1 MCKSVADHDSSL
13 EEQEHASNV
22 LAGLL
27 RVREF
32 AWFQYKNG
40 ILDEAALRSYL
51 APLSRWFQRGD
62 TMTVWREF
70 SREFDPEF
78 VAYVEA
84 DATRLPAKAAV
95 GDLSFHFAPFLVD
108 RAAVRRLDL

>member
-1 MCKSVADHDSSL
+1 M
-13 EEQEHASNV
+13 

-70 SREFDPEF
+70 STEFDPEF
-78 VAYVEA
+78 VAYVEQMLR
-84 DATRLPAKAAV
+84 DSTAKAAV
-95 GDLSFHFAPFLVD
+95 GYLSFHFARSSSIARPCFVLTLIQSFG
-108 RAAVRRLDL
+108 RPRR